1 MSRADQIAKMTGLG
15 LSTVYRALGNDGSVA
30 PASMRAVRGALAR
43 LDGGCDVIVMNVP
56 TLSNSFYNP
65 IIEAARQEATAT
77 GRSLVVTMDDL
88 GDVDPLIKLAQR
100 LGAVGLIVANHVD
113 DRLTKRLESVIPT
126 VAVSEGSV
134 CDAIPYVSID
144 NVLSAQMAVGHLLD
158 IGRRRIAMMNGPLS
172 FDFASARLEGY
183 KRALEARGLRYD
195 RTLVRFVSEAMDWG
209 EAKAASHDL
218 LLSSPRPDAF
228 FCVSDRLAA
237 AAIKA
242 CQEAGLSVPRD
253 VAVCGHDRQPFGSFL
268 TPSLTTVSQPVA
280 QLGRTAV
287 RLLLAILAGE
297 RPESVIL
304 PSELIVRH
312 STIE

>member
-1 MSRADQIAKMTGLG
+1 MTELG

-88 GDVDPLIKLAQR
+88 GDVDSLMKLAQR

-113 DRLTKRLESVIPT
+113 GRLAKRLESVIPT

-172 FDFASARLEGY
+172 FDFASA
-183 KRALEARGLRYD
+183 
-195 RTLVRFVSEAMDWG
+195 
-209 EAKAASHDL
+209 
-218 LLSSPRPDAF
+218 
-228 FCVSDRLAA
+228 RLAA

>member
-1 MSRADQIAKMTGLG
+1 
-15 LSTVYRALGNDGSVA
+15 
-30 PASMRAVRGALAR
+30 
-43 LDGGCDVIVMNVP
+43 
-56 TLSNSFYNP
+56 
-65 IIEAARQEATAT
+65 
-77 GRSLVVTMDDL
+77 
-88 GDVDPLIKLAQR
+88 
-100 LGAVGLIVANHVD
+100 
-113 DRLTKRLESVIPT
+113 
-126 VAVSEGSV
+126 
-134 CDAIPYVSID
+134 
-144 NVLSAQMAVGHLLD
+144 
-158 IGRRRIAMMNGPLS
+158 MMNGPQS

-183 KRALEARGLRYD
+183 KRALEARGLHYD

-209 EAKAASHDL
+209 EAKVASHDL

-228 FCVSDRLAA
+228 FCGSDRLAA